1 MSASVALELD
11 VNAITGNQWNPK
23 IETALLRSI
32 NKTAD
37 RARTLASQDIR
48 EQVAFPASYLA
59 PSAKRL
65 FVSTKATKAS
75 PFEAVISGRD
85 RPTSLARFTN
95 QKPLGGG
102 QRHRGGQVAVT
113 VKPGVRRYIKRAF
126 LITLNNSN
134 VGLAVRTDGGPP
146 NNAYAPKEIGKNLW
160 LLYGPSV
167 DQALSAASDG
177 DGVYSE
183 LSPEALEF
191 VEVEFNRQMDL
202 LEKRNA

>member
-65 FVSTKATKAS
+65 FVSTKATKAN

-85 RPTSLARFTN
+85 RPTSLARFSN

-167 DQALSAASDG
+167 DQVLSAASNG
-177 DGVYSE
+177 GGIYEEIV
-183 LSPEALEF
+183 PETLDF
-191 VEVEFNRQMDL
+191 LNNEFNRQLDL
-202 LEKRNA
+202 LNAL

>member
-65 FVSTKATKAS
+65 FVSTKATKAN

-85 RPTSLARFTN
+85 RPTSLARFSN
-95 QKPLGGG
+95 QKPFGGG

-167 DQALSAASDG
+167 DQVLSAASNG
-177 DGVYSE
+177 GGIYEEIV
-183 LSPEALEF
+183 PETLDF
-191 VEVEFNRQMDL
+191 LNDEFNRQLDL
-202 LEKRNA
+202 LNAL

>member
-146 NNAYAPKEIGKNLW
+146 SNAYAPKEIGKNLW

-167 DQALSAASDG
+167 DQVLSAASNG
-177 DGVYSE
+177 GGIYEEIV
-183 LSPEALEF
+183 PETLDF
-191 VEVEFNRQMDL
+191 LNNEFNRQLDL
-202 LEKRNA
+202 LNAL

>member
-1 MSASVALELD
+1 MSASVTLELD
-11 VNAITGNQWNPK
+11 VNATTGNQWNPK
-23 IETALLRSI
+23 IEMALLRSI

-65 FVSTKATKAS
+65 FVSTKATKTN

-85 RPTSLARFTN
+85 RPTSLARFTK
-95 QKPLGGG
+95 QKSLAGG
-102 QRHRGGQVAVT
+102 QRHRGGQIDVS

-134 VGLAVRTDGGPP
+134 VGLAVRTEGGPP
-146 NNAYAPKEIGKNLW
+146 KNAYAPKEIGKNLW

-167 DQALSAASDG
+167 DQVLSAASNG
-177 DGVYSE
+177 SGIYE
-183 LSPEALEF
+183 EISPETLDF
-191 VEVEFNRQMDL
+191 LNDEFNRQLEL
-202 LEKRNA
+202 LNAL